1 MFSLEGGDSS
11 FYCQDAFNRIIS
23 AGIPPSLDMYKAVLK
38 ALAKDEYYSNSKK
51 NIDDFSFSLE
61 SGTSSGGSPADRA
74 VTLFQHMVSVGSFS
88 PDLECFELLVKAFE
102 RTSLSLKSS
111 SSRLTQTYPSRALEV
126 AEHMLEQVYMY
137 VCMYLCMYLCMYM

>member
-88 PDLECFELLVKAFE
+88 PDLECFELLKAFE